1 MANYLMRYK
10 GKYRLKAPID
20 ENTNDYPRDVHG
32 KIETDDVY
40 IDCAYGNQ
48 IYHYGYGVLV
58 AYVPSIGRGHNI
70 LMSIGEELLGK
81 EIMENLNR
89 DYDKLYELLLKERT
103 IREIRQND
111 GEIEFK
117 FKAKDIELVAKYL
130 KPKTGGAGISP
141 FSSRNL
147 PKPNQAYSIPED
159 NLKEYKKIIADI
171 PKDKLVILSQITR
184 SFLSDIVA
192 KKPYYKSIS
201 VKADMKK
208 KMLKSKEYIHS
219 IGLWDEY
226 IKYLSKKLK
235 ERLDETKEIL
245 C

>member
-20 ENTNDYPRDVHG
+20 ENTNDYPRDAHG

-48 IYHYGYGVLV
+48 IYHYGHGVLV
-58 AYVPSIGRGHNI
+58 AYIPSIGRGHNV
-70 LMSIGEELLGK
+70 LMSIGTELIGK
-81 EIMENLNR
+81 ETVESLNR
-89 DYDKLYELLLKERT
+89 NYDKLYELLLKEGT

-117 FKAKDIELVAKYL
+117 FKAKDIELIAKYL

-147 PKPNQAYSIPED
+147 PKPKQAYVIPDED
-159 NLKEYKKIIADI
+159 LKEYKEIIVDI
-171 PKDKLVILSQITR
+171 SRDKLVILSQITK
-184 SFLSDIVA
+184 SFLNDIVA
-192 KKPYYKSIS
+192 KKPYYKTVD

-208 KMLKSKEYIHS
+208 KMLKGKEYIHS
-219 IGLWDEY
+219 IGLWNEY
-226 IKYLSKKLK
+226 IKYLSKKLE
-235 ERLDETKEIL
+235 ERLNETK
-245 C
+245 

>member
-20 ENTNDYPRDVHG
+20 ENTNDYPRDAHG
-32 KIETDDVY
+32 KIETDDIY

-48 IYHYGYGVLV
+48 IYHYGHGVLV
-58 AYVPSIGRGHNI
+58 AYIPSIGRGHNV
-70 LMSIGEELLGK
+70 LMSIGTELIGK
-81 EIMENLNR
+81 ETVESLNR
-89 DYDKLYELLLKERT
+89 NYDKLYELLLKEGT

-117 FKAKDIELVAKYL
+117 FKAKDIELIAKYL

-147 PKPNQAYSIPED
+147 PKPKQAYVIPDED
-159 NLKEYKKIIADI
+159 LKEYKEIIVDI
-171 PKDKLVILSQITR
+171 SRDKLVILSQITK
-184 SFLSDIVA
+184 SFLNDIVA
-192 KKPYYKSIS
+192 KKPYYKTVD

-208 KMLKSKEYIHS
+208 KMLKGKEYIHS
-219 IGLWDEY
+219 IGLWNEY
-226 IKYLSKKLK
+226 IKYLLKKLE
-235 ERLDETKEIL
+235 ERLNETK
-245 C
+245 

>member
-20 ENTNDYPRDVHG
+20 ENTNDYPRDAHG
-32 KIETDDVY
+32 KIETDDIY

-48 IYHYGYGVLV
+48 IYHYGHGILV
-58 AYVPSIGRGHNI
+58 AYIPSIGRGHNV
-70 LMSIGEELLGK
+70 LMSIGTELIGK
-81 EIMENLNR
+81 ETVESLNR
-89 DYDKLYELLLKERT
+89 NYDKLYELLLKEGT

-147 PKPNQAYSIPED
+147 PKPKQAYVIPDED
-159 NLKEYKKIIADI
+159 LKEYKEIIVDI
-171 PKDKLVILSQITR
+171 SRDKLIILSQITK
-184 SFLSDIVA
+184 SFLNDIVA
-192 KKPYYKSIS
+192 KKPYYKTVD

-208 KMLKSKEYIHS
+208 KMLKGKEYIHS
-219 IGLWDEY
+219 IGLWNEY
-226 IKYLSKKLK
+226 IKYLSKKLE
-235 ERLDETKEIL
+235 ERLNETK
-245 C
+245 

>member
-1 MANYLMRYK
+1 MRYK

-20 ENTNDYPRDVHG
+20 ENTNDYPRDAHG
-32 KIETDDVY
+32 KIETDDIY

-48 IYHYGYGVLV
+48 IYHYGHGILV
-58 AYVPSIGRGHNI
+58 AYIPSIGRGHNV
-70 LMSIGEELLGK
+70 LMSIGTELIGK
-81 EIMENLNR
+81 ETVESLNR
-89 DYDKLYELLLKERT
+89 NYDKLYELLLKEGT

-147 PKPNQAYSIPED
+147 PKPKQAYVIPDED
-159 NLKEYKKIIADI
+159 LKEYKEIIVDI
-171 PKDKLVILSQITR
+171 SRDKLIILSQITK
-184 SFLSDIVA
+184 SFLNDIVA
-192 KKPYYKSIS
+192 KKPYYKTVD

-208 KMLKSKEYIHS
+208 KMLKGKEYIHS
-219 IGLWDEY
+219 IGLWNEY

-235 ERLDETKEIL
+235 ERLNETK
-245 C
+245 

>member
-20 ENTNDYPRDVHG
+20 ENTNDYPRDAHG
-32 KIETDDVY
+32 KIETDDIY

-48 IYHYGYGVLV
+48 IYHYGHGVLV
-58 AYVPSIGRGHNI
+58 AYIPSIGRGHNV
-70 LMSIGEELLGK
+70 LMSIGTELIGK
-81 EIMENLNR
+81 ETVESLNR
-89 DYDKLYELLLKERT
+89 NYDKLYELLLKEGT

-117 FKAKDIELVAKYL
+117 FKAKDIELIAKYL

-147 PKPNQAYSIPED
+147 PKPKQAYVIPDED
-159 NLKEYKKIIADI
+159 LKEYKEIIVDI
-171 PKDKLVILSQITR
+171 SRDKLVILSQITK
-184 SFLSDIVA
+184 SFLNNIVA
-192 KKPYYKSIS
+192 KKPYYKTVD

-208 KMLKSKEYIHS
+208 KMLKGKEYIHS
-219 IGLWDEY
+219 IGLWNEY
-226 IKYLSKKLK
+226 IKYLSKKLE
-235 ERLDETKEIL
+235 ERLNETK
-245 C
+245 